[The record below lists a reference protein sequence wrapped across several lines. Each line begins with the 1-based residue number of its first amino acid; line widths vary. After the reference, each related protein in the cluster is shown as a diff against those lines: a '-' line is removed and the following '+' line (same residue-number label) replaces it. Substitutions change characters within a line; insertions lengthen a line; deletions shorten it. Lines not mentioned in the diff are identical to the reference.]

1 MLDEP
6 ALRTLGLRFAE
17 RDAKN
22 LDAYP
27 VANVDDLKAAALLGA
42 PFAPSLG
49 GHGWTAAEAARAIEL
64 LASYSPST
72 ALIWAMPLGFAGI
85 YSMDVEVVPPEARTA
100 WSAQVDEVTA
110 RYRAGQLY
118 AACNSERGAG
128 GSVAAT
134 QTTARRGADGV
145 FRLTG
150 DKILATSGSYADV
163 FFSTAKV
170 TPQDLPGAGVVE
182 FFLVPTRAPGVEVL
196 TDWDGFGMRSTES
209 HTVRY
214 QDAPAEGILGFPDF
228 LARIQPLEYWFN
240 LFAAI
245 PLGCAR
251 GMLRALSTSTP
262 AAPAL
267 RVRLNDARMRYE
279 ALRAYLLETAAAW
292 RPAGGPEYAARVL
305 RTKTY
310 VGQEATALCA
320 TLFALGG
327 GRHYRRNDPLARL
340 LADSFAGTA
349 LRPPLPLAL
358 DAMLDQFG
366 SSEEYA

>member
-1 MLDEP
+1 MFDEP
-6 ALRTLGLRFAE
+6 ELRSLGLRFAE
-17 RDAKN
+17 RDAGDP
-22 LDAYP
+22 DAYP

-42 PFAPSLG
+42 PFAASAG
-49 GHGWTAAEAARAIEL
+49 GHGWTAAEAVRAIEL
-64 LASYSPST
+64 LASYSPAA
-72 ALIWAMPLGFAGI
+72 ALIWAMPLGLAGI
-85 YSMDVEVVPPEARTA
+85 YSMDIEAIPSDMRA
-100 WSAQVDEVTA
+100 QWSAQVDDVAA
-110 RYRAGQLY
+110 RFRAGQLY

-128 GSVAAT
+128 GSLAAT
-134 QTTARRGADGV
+134 QTTARRGDEGR

-170 TPQDLPGAGVVE
+170 SPDDLPGAGIVE
-182 FFLVPTRAPGVEVL
+182 FFFVPTRAPGVEVL
-196 TDWDGFGMRSTES
+196 SDWDGFGMRSTES

-228 LARIQPLEYWFN
+228 LARIQPLQYWFN
-240 LFAAI
+240 LFAAV

-251 GMLRALSTSTP
+251 GILRALSTPAP
-262 AAPAL
+262 AAPGL

-279 ALRAYLLETAAAW
+279 ALHAYLLETAEAW
-292 RPAGGPEYAARVL
+292 RPAAGPDYAARVL

-310 VGQEATALCA
+310 VTQEATALCA
-320 TLFALGG
+320 GLFALGG
-327 GRHYRRNDPLARL
+327 GRHYRRTDQLACL

-358 DAMLDQFG
+358 DTMLDQFTPFDA
-366 SSEEYA
+366 EP